1 MRSTIRALA
10 VAGAALVALAVP
22 AGACRRARPG
32 PSLEVLVPLLPP
44 SLDPFSDSRLV
55 SRSIF
60 AAIYEPLAQETA
72 RGIRPAIADG
82 WTNPAPDTWVF
93 RIAADS
99 TFHDGTP
106 VTSRDVVRAAQSSR
120 LTRGSP
126 ASLADLRRIEIVDER
141 TIRFRTHTS
150 AQDFLLAV
158 SALLIPRQSEEGL
171 VGTGPY
177 RVVSRM
183 PDRILLRR
191 HARPGHP
198 DPFLEEVVFRLFS
211 SPAEGLRLLRR
222 EGARAVLEPTR
233 EMLAEARASPRL
245 RVVTTP
251 PGGLVFLATGFSA
264 EPGPLGDVRVRRAL
278 RLAIDLPA
286 LVAAGTPPGGTP
298 VGRVIPP
305 GAFGFDPQR
314 TPARRDLPAARA
326 LLAAAGFA
334 TGLDATL
341 DASETGR
348 ETALEL
354 AREAAEAGI
363 RLEVVVHAPD
373 AFAGRIDGSSPLY
386 LDRWFVGED
395 AGQAL
400 RDAFHTRDL
409 SRGLGPLNRTGY
421 SNPAVDAALDAL
433 AAAATAE
440 ERLERLRALSDLL
453 DGDLPWIPLFSP
465 REARILPADLEAP
478 PRPDALFDVSEAH
491 RAGGGR

>member
-1 MRSTIRALA
+1 MRATTWALA
-10 VAGAALVALAVP
+10 VAGAALLALAVP

-32 PSLEVLVPLLPP
+32 PSLEVLVPLLPEG
-44 SLDPFSDSRLV
+44 LDPFSDARLV

-60 AAIYEPLAQETA
+60 AAIYEPLAEVTA

-93 RIAADS
+93 RVAADS

-120 LTRGSP
+120 LSRGSP
-126 ASLADLRRIEIVDER
+126 ASLADLRRIEVVDER
-141 TIRFRTHTS
+141 TVRFRTHTS

-158 SALLIPRQSEEGL
+158 SALLIPKETGEGL

-177 RVVSRM
+177 RVVARM

-222 EGARAVLEPTR
+222 EGVEAVLAPTR
-233 EMLAEARASPRL
+233 EMLAEARATPRL

-251 PGGLVFLATGFSA
+251 PGGLVYLAVGFSA
-264 EPGPLGDVRVRRAL
+264 DPGPLGDVRVRRAL
-278 RLAIDLPA
+278 RLAVDPQA
-286 LVAAGTPPGGTP
+286 LAATGTLAGGTP

-314 TPARRDLPAARA
+314 TPPRRDLPAARA

-334 TGLDATL
+334 NGFDAEI
-341 DASETGR
+341 DVSPSGR
-348 ETALEL
+348 EAALEL
-354 AREAAEAGI
+354 ARQAAEAGI

-373 AFAGRIDGSSPLY
+373 AFARRIDGSSPLY
-386 LDRWFVGED
+386 LDSWFVGED

-400 RDAFHTRDL
+400 RDAFHTRDR
-409 SRGLGPLNRTGY
+409 SRGLGPLNHAGY
-421 SNPAVDAALDAL
+421 SNPAVDAALGAL

-453 DGDLPWIPLFSP
+453 DEDLPWIPLYSP
-465 REARILPADLEAP
+465 HELRILPARLEMP
-478 PRPDALFDVSEAH
+478 PRSDALFVVSEA
-491 RAGGGR
+491 RAAGGGR